1 MALDRKDFRGK
12 LDASWHDFMRAVA
25 DAEGLNDGEWIEQL
39 VLRELKAKVHAASVI
54 ADAAQRAGITG
65 NGREKPGTPGN

>member
-12 LDASWHDFMRAVA
+12 LDASWHDVMRAVA
-25 DAEGLNDGEWIEQL
+25 EAEGLNDGEWIELL
-39 VLRELKAKVHAASVI
+39 VLRELKSKVHVASVI

-65 NGREKPGTPGN
+65 NGREKPGTTGN